1 MARFDEAEGARD
13 FASAKRRTR
22 ARYRV

>member
-22 ARYRV
+22 TRYRV